1 MQETRISIDSY
12 SVLKGALV
20 LILLYVLFLLRDLVL
35 VVLTAIVIASAIEP
49 GAKWFMRHRVPRLI
63 AVVLIYLIVATILF
77 GVFYFLLPPLL
88 ADLSGFLA
96 QVPEYL
102 GSLDFLRSF
111 SLFNS
116 FDAIGSQEVVEG
128 IRQTFS
134 ARDVV
139 QGISQYLV
147 DIPGGVFG
155 TVSAVFGGVLS
166 FVLIVVISFYLAV
179 QEGGIANLLRI
190 IVPFRHQ
197 EYAVDLW
204 RRAQGKIGKWMQGQL
219 LLMVI
224 VGVLVFLGLTILG
237 VEHALFFAIL
247 AALFE
252 LIPVFGPILSSI
264 PAIAAG
270 FVDGGLTLALI
281 IAGVY
286 IIIQQFEN
294 HLIYPLVVHKVVG
307 VPALLVI
314 LALVVGA
321 QLAGFLGI
329 ILAVPLATSLM
340 EFVNDVERKNER
352 RAREKVQSA

>member
-1 MQETRISIDSY
+1 MQGTRISIDPF

-20 LILLYVLFLLRDLVL
+20 LVLLYVLFLLRDLVL

-49 GAKWFMRHRVPRLI
+49 GTRWFMRHRVPRLI
-63 AVVLIYLIVATILF
+63 AVVLIYLIVAVILF

-102 GSLDFLRSF
+102 GSFEFLRSF
-111 SLFNS
+111 SPLDS
-116 FDAIGSQEVVEG
+116 FDAVGSQGVVDG

-139 QGISQYLV
+139 QGVSQYLV

-166 FVLIVVISFYLAV
+166 FVLIVVISFYLSV
-179 QEGGIANLLRI
+179 QEGGIDALLRI

-197 EYAVDLW
+197 RYAVDLW

-219 LLMVI
+219 LLMLI

-237 VEHALFFAIL
+237 VEHALLFAIL

-270 FVDGGLTLALI
+270 FIDGGLTLALI

-314 LALVVGA
+314 LALIVGA

-329 ILAVPLATSLM
+329 ILAVPLATALM
-340 EFVNDVERKNER
+340 EFTNDIEKGNRSRV
-352 RAREKVQSA
+352 ARETSA